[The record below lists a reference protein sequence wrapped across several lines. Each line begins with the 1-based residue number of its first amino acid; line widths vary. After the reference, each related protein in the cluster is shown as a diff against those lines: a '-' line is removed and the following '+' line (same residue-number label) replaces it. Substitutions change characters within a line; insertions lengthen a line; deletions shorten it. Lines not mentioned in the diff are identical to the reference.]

1 VRTTR
6 GLERFVT
13 FLDAITAIAITLL
26 ILPLVDIAT
35 TADARSSLGELLRAS
50 DTQVFSFLLSFA
62 VIARFWSVHHALF
75 ERVAAYDDTIRVCSL
90 VWALTI
96 AVLPFPTQ
104 LVAVYG
110 SSDRGVIA
118 LYIGLLVLS
127 SACLTVSSWH
137 LSRQPALQREGLT
150 REELSPVVAVTTTL
164 LFVAALVLGVAFP
177 GLSYY
182 PLLLLFLTRP
192 IIRMWERRTATASAA

>member
-13 FLDAITAIAITLL
+13 FLDAIAAIAITLL

-35 TADARSSLGELLRAS
+35 SADERSSLGDLLRAS
-50 DTQVFSFLLSFA
+50 DTQLFSFLLSFV

-75 ERVAAYDDTIRVCSL
+75 ERVAAYDDTIRACSL

-110 SSDRGVIA
+110 SERGAVA
-118 LYIGLLVLS
+118 LYIGVLVLS

-137 LSRQPALQREGLT
+137 LSRRPELQREGLT
-150 REELSPVVAVTTTL
+150 REELSPALAVTTTL
-164 LFVAALVLGVAFP
+164 LFVAALVVAVVLP
-177 GLSYY
+177 VVNYY
-182 PLLLLFLTRP
+182 ALLLLFLTRP
-192 IIRMWERRTATASAA
+192 VIRLWQRRAATASAA

>member
-1 VRTTR
+1 M
-6 GLERFVT
+6 
-13 FLDAITAIAITLL
+13 
-26 ILPLVDIAT
+26 DIAT
-35 TADARSSLGELLRAS
+35 RADERSSLGDLLRAS
-50 DTQVFSFLLSFA
+50 DTQVFSFLLSFV

-110 SSDRGVIA
+110 SDRGAVA

-137 LSRQPALQREGLT
+137 LSRRPELQRDGLT
-150 REELSPVVAVTTTL
+150 GEELSPAVAVTTTL
-164 LFVAALVLGVAFP
+164 LFVAALVVAVVLP
-177 GLSYY
+177 AVNYY
-182 PLLLLFLTRP
+182 SLLLLFLTRP
-192 IIRMWERRTATASAA
+192 IIRLWQRRRVTAAAT